1 MAFRADCLDL
11 SCYKRYQMRIRAATR
26 ANATQGGRRAFWGH
40 TGAVQSL
47 WFSSRR
53 NLLLMPLIL
62 TNTVRKAIA
71 KQ

>member
-1 MAFRADCLDL
+1 MSRPVLLQEVLDEN
-11 SCYKRYQMRIRAATR
+11 QRAATR